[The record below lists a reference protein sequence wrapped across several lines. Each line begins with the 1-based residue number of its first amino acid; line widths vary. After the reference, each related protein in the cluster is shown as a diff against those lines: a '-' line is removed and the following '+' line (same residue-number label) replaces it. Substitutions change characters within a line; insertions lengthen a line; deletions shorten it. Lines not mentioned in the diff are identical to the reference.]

1 MKNWHHS
8 WRSDNNQL
16 YHKWTR
22 PIKLPIQAHCWNKS
36 HVIEDLVTNSPPFF
50 PWRERVQFQQ
60 YVSVFPHSLGLRS
73 LQRNT
78 AVVTQRHDS
87 LLQCGMAA
95 VGDVFVIKKAV
106 RLTII
111 LVCTSNET
119 NPLDN
124 QWAIQFLPPPHLTK
138 PSSPNWTLRQ
148 AGSALVGIGGS
159 TPLFLKSVG
168 TSQVFK
174 NSSVLILGN
183 QMTNMWT
190 RQCCFT
196 AAFNNC

>member
-1 MKNWHHS
+1 M
-8 WRSDNNQL
+8 
-16 YHKWTR
+16 
-22 PIKLPIQAHCWNKS
+22 
-36 HVIEDLVTNSPPFF
+36 
-50 PWRERVQFQQ
+50 QFQQ
-60 YVSVFPHSLGLRS
+60 YVSVFPHLLGLRS

-106 RLTII
+106 KLTII

-124 QWAIQFLPPPHLTK
+124 QWAIQSLPLSHLTK
-138 PSSPNWTLRQ
+138 PSSGSNWTLRQ

-159 TPLFLKSVG
+159 TPLCWDALCTLTVMCELSRSHWNLQILSEE
-168 TSQVFK
+168 TLE
-174 NSSVLILGN
+174 LIEFIHGQRNERKINNNGYCVCL
-183 QMTNMWT
+183 MTKLNKMT
-190 RQCCFT
+190 VH
-196 AAFNNC
+196 

>member
-1 MKNWHHS
+1 MPPQLTLT
-8 WRSDNNQL
+8 DNNQL

-36 HVIEDLVTNSPPFF
+36 HVIEDLVTNLPPFF
-50 PWRERVQFQQ
+50 PWRERVVQFQQ

-138 PSSPNWTLRQ
+138 PSSGPNWTLRQ

-159 TPLFLKSVG
+159 TSLCWDALY
-168 TSQVFK
+168 TL
-174 NSSVLILGN
+174 NSDD
-183 QMTNMWT
+183 
-190 RQCCFT
+190 
-196 AAFNNC
+196 